1 MYAFVNAYFRISELN
16 STMRREIVAG
26 ITTFLTLS
34 YIIIVNPA
42 ILEAAGIPKGPSTV
56 ATILSAALGTLMMG
70 LYAKRP
76 FAVAPYMGEN
86 AFIAYTVVGVLGYSW
101 QTALGA
107 VFIGGVLF
115 VLLTVLRLRAWLIQA
130 IPMSLKYAFA
140 VGIGLFLTLIGL
152 VTTGL
157 VKVGVPAAPVQIGAF
172 TSGTAL
178 LAILGFLGIS
188 TLLALRVR
196 GGILYGMLGIT
207 ALGYVSGVSPLPE
220 RFFSAPPALAEI
232 WFHLDITGALTWGFV
247 SVILTV
253 FIMDFVD
260 TMGTLIGLSARAGLL
275 DAHGNLPDIQK
286 PMLADALATVVG
298 ALLGTTTSG
307 TFIESAAGIEAG
319 GRTGLTAVVTAL
331 LFLVGLFLAPFL
343 TSIPAYAYGPAL
355 IVVGCL
361 MLSVVQQIDF
371 NDFTELIPAFV
382 TITLMS
388 FTYNLG
394 IGITAGFVIYP
405 VMKVCVGRGREVHP
419 GMWGLWVLSL
429 LFYLVYPYR

>member
-1 MYAFVNAYFRISELN
+1 MYASLNAYFRIAEQN

-26 ITTFLTLS
+26 ITTFLTVS

-56 ATILSAALGTLMMG
+56 ATILSATVGTLIMG
-70 LYAKRP
+70 LYARRP

-107 VFIGGVLF
+107 VCIGGILF
-115 VLLTVLRLRAWLIQA
+115 VLLTVLRLRSWFVQA

-157 VKVGVPAAPVQIGAF
+157 VKVGVPGAPMQVGLLTET
-172 TSGTAL
+172 TSL
-178 LAILGFLGIS
+178 LAVLGFLGIS
-188 TLLALRVR
+188 VLHALRVR
-196 GGILYGMLGIT
+196 GGILYGILGIT
-207 ALGYVSGVSPLPE
+207 VLGYLLGVTPVPE
-220 RFFSAPPALAEI
+220 RFISPPPGLGEI
-232 WFHLDITGALTWGFV
+232 WFHLDIGGALTWGFV
-247 SVILTV
+247 SVLLTV

-275 DAHGNLPDIQK
+275 DETGNLPEIEK
-286 PMLADALATVVG
+286 PMLADAIATVVG
-298 ALLGTTTSG
+298 ALLGTTTAG
-307 TFIESAAGIEAG
+307 AYIESAAGIEAG
-319 GRTGLTAVVTAL
+319 GRTGFTAVITAL
-331 LFLVGLFLAPFL
+331 LFLLALFFAPFL
-343 TSIPAYAYGPAL
+343 TSIPPYAYGPAL
-355 IVVGCL
+355 IVVGAL
-361 MLSVVQQIDF
+361 MISVIQHIDF
-371 NDFTELIPAFV
+371 SDFTELIPAFV

-394 IGITAGFVIYP
+394 IGITAGFVVYP
-405 VMKVCVGRGREVHP
+405 VMKLCVGRGREVHP
-419 GMWGLWVLSL
+419 GMWGLAALSL
-429 LFYLVYPYR
+429 LFYLVYPYH